1 MVESKILSRKMIK
14 PFSPTPSSLSRH
26 NLSFIDQ
33 IATCAYSPVVAFYS
47 KPTNN
52 TSQIL
57 ENSLSKVLSTY
68 YPFAGRMM
76 DNYEYVDCND
86 TGAELLNV
94 RISCPMSEILNHTY
108 NDVSDVVFPQD
119 LPWSSSYSNGSLLVV
134 QLSHFDC
141 GGIAI
146 SVCLSHKIA
155 DGYSLL
161 KFLKDW
167 AATTRHD
174 LDFKPSAQFDAHSFF
189 PPVAMNDL
197 PAVMPDILREPQQR
211 VSRIYH
217 FSSSSLDTLKDIV
230 AMNSHVLNPTRVEVA
245 TALLHKC
252 GAAVSMANFSVFQ
265 PSLLLHI
272 MNFRPPLPQNTIGN
286 ACFFFGSIAAT
297 EDEIQLPHFVAQ
309 LRKAKQ
315 YLQDKSKDPHQLA
328 SHLLEKVKEQAN
340 KSGENK
346 FDLYMCSSLCNLGV
360 YKIDFGWGEPIR
372 VTLARNP
379 MKNNF
384 IFLDPPNGDG
394 INVLIT
400 LTEADML
407 TFQSNKEL
415 LEFASPLV

>member
-1 MVESKILSRKMIK
+1 MSPKDETEQEYMSRV
-14 PFSPTPSSLSRH
+14 PY
-26 NLSFIDQ
+26 
-33 IATCAYSPVVAFYS
+33 A
-47 KPTNN
+47 
-52 TSQIL
+52 
-57 ENSLSKVLSTY
+57 
-68 YPFAGRMM
+68 
-76 DNYEYVDCND
+76 
-86 TGAELLNV
+86 NV
-94 RISCPMSEILNHTY
+94 
-108 NDVSDVVFPQD
+108 VVFPQD
-119 LPWSSSYSNGSLLVV
+119 LPWSSYSNGSLLVI

-141 GGIAI
+141 GGIAV

-167 AATTRHD
+167 AATTRHE
-174 LDFKPSAQFDAHSFF
+174 LDFKPSTQFDAHSFF
-189 PPVAMNDL
+189 PPMAMNDL
-197 PAVMPDILREPQQR
+197 PAVMPDIVRETQRR
-211 VSRIYH
+211 VSRMYH
-217 FSSSSLDTLKDIV
+217 FSSSSLGRLKEIV
-230 AMNSHVLNPTRVEVA
+230 AMNSQVQNPTRVEVA

-252 GAAVSMANFSVFQ
+252 EAAVSMANLGVFQ
-265 PSLLLHI
+265 PSLLCHL

-286 ACFFFGSIAAT
+286 ACYFFGSIAAT

-328 SHLLEKVKEQAN
+328 SHLLERVKERAN
-340 KSGENK
+340 KSEKNK
-346 FDLYMCSSLCNLGV
+346 FDFYMCSSLCNLGV

-384 IFLDPPNGDG
+384 IFLDSPNGNG

-407 TFQSNKEL
+407 IFESNKEL
-415 LEFASPLV
+415 LEFTSPVV